1 MDEMTQKL
9 ISDYLPM
16 SEQSFL
22 LLLCLTEP
30 RHGYAIMQMVL
41 EQSHGR
47 VSLGPSTVYTILYK
61 MEQDGLIEVVKEV
74 DRRKVYAITYAGRQV
89 LQAEASRVAELARY
103 AHQVLAQNNMA
114 VPVLQ

>member
-1 MDEMTQKL
+1 MDETIQKL
-9 ISDYLPM
+9 ISGYLPM

-30 RHGYAIMQMVL
+30 RHGYGIMQMVL
-41 EQSHGR
+41 EQSKGR

-61 MEQDGLIEVVKEV
+61 MEQDGLIEVVSEL

-89 LQAEASRVAELARY
+89 LLAETSRVTELSRH
-103 AHQVLAQNNMA
+103 AHQILVHSGLAIPA
-114 VPVLQ
+114 LQ

>member
-30 RHGYAIMQMVL
+30 RHGYGIMQMVL

-89 LQAEASRVAELARY
+89 LQAEADRVAELARY
-103 AHQVLAQNNMA
+103 AHQVLAQNSTA
-114 VPVLQ
+114 VTLL

>member
-1 MDEMTQKL
+1 MDEITQKL
-9 ISDYLPM
+9 ISEYLPM

-30 RHGYAIMQMVL
+30 RHGYGIMQMVL
-41 EQSHGR
+41 DQSHGR

-89 LQAEASRVAELARY
+89 LQAEADRVAELSRY
-103 AHQVLAQNNMA
+103 AHQVLARSGMA